1 MGRAFARKEN
11 SKKEI
16 IAVISASILFLL
28 LLVTF
33 AHAVSINTGE
43 DAPEFILSSVDEQI
57 ISLEDFRGKIVVFIY
72 WRPDQKRSHLALQ
85 DGKYISGT
93 FGDKGVQVLGLITK
107 HDKMEEV
114 RKIIKDNEIKFPVLM
129 DSYRDVYSDYGIRV
143 YPTTIIIDKSGK
155 VAYSLPGHALTYK
168 ITLEAQL
175 KYLLGEIDKEQ
186 LKDMISPRKKKIDE
200 SALKAERMYN
210 LALKFAESG
219 LFDNAI
225 EAVQKSTEA
234 GPDIAKSYILFGAL
248 LLKQKEVDRAIENF
262 SKALELEP
270 SSHNAKTG
278 LGSALILK
286 GDIDGAIKIL
296 EEAAIANPYPAKT
309 YFELGKA
316 YELKGDKDKPLELY
330 KKALEKT
337 FKNSVLSF
345 IGKH

>member
-1 MGRAFARKEN
+1 MGRAFNRRET

-33 AHAVSINTGE
+33 AHAVSINAGE
-43 DAPEFILSSVDEQI
+43 DAPEFILNSVDEQI
-57 ISLEDFRGKIVVFIY
+57 ISLEDFRGKIVVLIY

-93 FGDKGVQVLGLITK
+93 FRDKGVEVLGVIAK

-168 ITLEAQL
+168 ITLEAHL
-175 KYLLGEIDKEQ
+175 KYLLGEIDREQ
-186 LKDMISPRKKKIDE
+186 LKDMISPRKEKIDE

-225 EAVQKSTEA
+225 EAVQKSIEA
-234 GPDIAKSYILFGAL
+234 GPDIAKSYILFGSL
-248 LLKQKEVDRAIENF
+248 LLRQEEADRAVENF
-262 SKALELEP
+262 SKALELQP
-270 SSHNAKTG
+270 SSHTAKTG
-278 LGSALILK
+278 LGSSLLLK
-286 GDIDGAIKIL
+286 GDVDGAIAAL
-296 EEAAIANPYPAKT
+296 EEAAVANPYPVKT
-309 YFELGKA
+309 LYELGRA
-316 YELKGDKDKPLELY
+316 YELKGDKDKSLEMY

-337 FKNSVLSF
+337 FKNSILSF
-345 IGKH
+345 TGSH